1 MKTVKFNHEKS
12 LDSYNSPTKSH
23 SMSSLGDHDF
33 QLTTLDPIFNASDKS
48 KKEIPATKNQITDE
62 KLLQV
67 LKSITS
73 CTNLTDI
80 SSMDSDDRL
89 GEIRGLLI
97 QLECLAK

>member
-1 MKTVKFNHEKS
+1 MKTVKFNNEKS

-23 SMSSLGDHDF
+23 SMSSLGDGDF
-33 QLTTLDPIFNASDKS
+33 QLTSLDPILNESDNS
-48 KKEIPATKNQITDE
+48 KKLTSTKNQITDE

-97 QLECLAK
+97 